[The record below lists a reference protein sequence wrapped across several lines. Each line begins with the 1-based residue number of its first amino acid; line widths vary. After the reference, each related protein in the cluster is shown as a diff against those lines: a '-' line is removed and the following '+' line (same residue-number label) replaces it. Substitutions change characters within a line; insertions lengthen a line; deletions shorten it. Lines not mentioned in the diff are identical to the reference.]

1 MKNEKEVD
9 ELTSNENSQEIDD
22 MIWYD
27 MRWRKGKLAMIMAGN
42 ENSSLVRMNCSVS
55 LSFTRFILE

>member
-22 MIWYD
+22 MIWYEMKEREACND
-27 MRWRKGKLAMIMAGN
+27 NGGKRKLFFSEN
-42 ENSSLVRMNCSVS
+42 ELFCFSL
-55 LSFTRFILE
+55 FY